1 MTADNPGQQGK
12 VDRLEPIIQRKMS
25 VLQQSIDLETN
36 GEHRRRKATRTDQG
50 QRGAHQLRW
59 APYSRDMFAEENGL
73 LSQRVIVSTE
83 TYHRMRMVLGIALA
97 AVVLFLLLNF
107 GRLLVELM
115 NRSRAEAAVRRLSSR
130 ILQLQDT
137 ERRRIARELH
147 DGVAQYFASAKMTV
161 DSVFSGTLSES
172 QKEALTEASRL
183 AGAGHGGGPYSVSS
197 PASSPA

>member
-1 MTADNPGQQGK
+1 HLTADNPGQQGK

-25 VLQQSIDLETN
+25 VLQQSIDLKRTGNTDAARQLEL
-36 GEHRRRKATRTDQG
+36 TRDNEGLTAQMG
-50 QRGAHQLRW
+50 TVLT
-59 APYSRDMFAEENGL
+59 DMFAEENGL

-130 ILQLQDT
+130 I
-137 ERRRIARELH
+137 
-147 DGVAQYFASAKMTV
+147 
-161 DSVFSGTLSES
+161 
-172 QKEALTEASRL
+172 
-183 AGAGHGGGPYSVSS
+183 
-197 PASSPA
+197 